1 MDSRMQSY
9 IVQYRALY
17 ETGTDIETILME
29 LRKVG
34 CSPIQSMWVICQ
46 IQQISLEEAKRTVHF
61 SKAWADMRDEHNKL
75 HAGLEESLL
84 HIQQDDQTSSLDDEL
99 LP

>member
-46 IQQISLEEAKRTVHF
+46 IQQISLEDAKRTVHF
-61 SKAWADMRDEHNKL
+61 SKAWADMRDEHNRFQ
-75 HAGLEESLL
+75 ASLEKSLSHIRQDDYHTSLGDESL
-84 HIQQDDQTSSLDDEL
+84 
-99 LP
+99 P